1 MISPRRAGIHTLG
14 IVLLAAAAGCGSEPA
29 PRPDLGMPRNTAQVS
44 IDGRDT
50 GKQYVVS
57 CRKQQWQLSI
67 DTVGQDAGF
76 TAMLDSDS
84 DLNAEMVKI
93 RDLGG
98 FTGSAWRGGVGD
110 VQAHRDAG
118 ILTINGTGYGYF
130 GDKWTHPTNA
140 EFTIEAAC

>member
-1 MISPRRAGIHTLG
+1 MISLRRAGIYTLG
-14 IVLLAAAAGCGSEPA
+14 VVLVGAAAGCSSEPA
-29 PRPDLGMPRNTAQVS
+29 PRPDTGMPRNTAQVS
-44 IDGRDT
+44 INGRDT
-50 GKQYVVS
+50 GEQYVVT

-67 DTVGQDAGF
+67 DSVGRGAGF
-76 TAMLDSDS
+76 AAMLDSDS

-93 RDLGG
+93 RALGG

-118 ILTINGTGYGYF
+118 ILTITGTGYGYF

-140 EFTIEAAC
+140 EFTVRAAC